1 MRSSIRYGLVV
12 VGALALMIGTF
23 IALRPRLE
31 QKVQAQTF
39 NTNQVAACDVTS
51 APSKTNDCLVI
62 SAFRENG
69 PGTTTN
75 GSRDEFVEIFNAS
88 SVAVTVSNLSDDP
101 NGTGNGIGVFTGSG
115 MGFNPQFGQAS
126 NVASLACQIKG
137 ATVIKGRTWFLCGGQ
152 GFTLSNLGGNGGAFH
167 SIPDAIIG
175 TQNAALATTDIPDDA
190 GVALLNI
197 GSNIVTQCGIGGSF
211 CPTGFNY
218 SALGTSGSAVVF
230 DKAGFNPYGLGSPVN
245 TGPGVFPGNLYPT
258 LAAQYCEGTCLQP
271 VGDASVV
278 PLGPNQPCPGPGTG
292 SPQNPPNPLYGSGA
306 PTLPVGTQDP
316 NTNFPVTTGVS
327 RQNPVTAACPT
338 GGCIQTSDSSNPFSQ
353 TLKCYGESGQ
363 YKIERR
369 RSASTDTPTA
379 GQIYRDSWRSGPL
392 AAEYPFNQIVPQPAV
407 GACAGPVTGGF
418 CGNSEDFI
426 LDAPNPASSNVGL
439 TVTGVSGI
447 SSVLGSAGIHNCD
460 SSFHNGYLDG
470 TGCTPARPGGVG
482 AYDGAGSAPVI
493 GNTLVSLRVF
503 DPGCNF
509 LLTCAGFANAERR
522 YSQDASVYGAAN
534 DPLGVLILRFRVT
547 NLSGVA
553 VTGGRFRI
561 NDALLPCGGQSYG
574 AQGTAPAFGQTTKAG
589 SQEARN
595 LRGPNHFT
603 ETATNPAVTPTPTC
617 GTSGSN
623 DGSDGTS
630 AFTAVLKALNSPG
643 EFVVDSTLTQQSV
656 WGTVLEDTSV
666 ATGNPLAGSTPAPVA
681 CTPTTPTGCNIGP
694 VTGPVSEHQ
703 PFGGGSDSSLVLNAK
718 TIGGTGASANNLW
731 PLAGAFPGVGSGANA
746 GTGSF
751 AALNGVGTGSTLRV
765 GFKFGVVKSGRLK
778 ITIGREIAG
787 PTPVP

>member
-1 MRSSIRYGLVV
+1 MRSSIRYGLVA

-39 NTNQVAACDVTS
+39 NANQVAACDVTS

-69 PGTTTN
+69 PGTTLN
-75 GSRDEFVEIFNAS
+75 GSKDEFVEIFNAS
-88 SVAVTVSNLSDDP
+88 AVAVTVSTLSDDP
-101 NGTGNGIGVFTGSG
+101 NGAGNGIGVFVSAG
-115 MGFNPQFGQAS
+115 MGFNPQFGQAQ
-126 NVASLACQIKG
+126 NAASLACQIKG
-137 ATVIKGRTWFLCGGQ
+137 STIIKGRTWFLCGGQ
-152 GFTLSNLGGNGGAFH
+152 GYTLSNLGGNGNTFH
-167 SIPDAIIG
+167 AIPDAIIG

-190 GVALLNI
+190 GVALVNI
-197 GSNIVTQCGIGGSF
+197 GSNILTQCVTGSF
-211 CPTGFNY
+211 GCPTGFNF

-230 DKAGFNPYGLGSPVN
+230 DKVGFNTYGIGSPVN

-258 LAAQYCEGTCLQP
+258 LAGQYCEGTCLQP

-292 SPQNPPNPLYGSGA
+292 NPQNAPNPLYGSGP
-306 PTLPVGTQDP
+306 PTVPVGTQDP
-316 NTNFPVTTGVS
+316 NTNFPVTTGG
-327 RQNPVTAACPT
+327 R
-338 GGCIQTSDSSNPFSQ
+338 IQTSDSSNPLSNV
-353 TLKCYGESGQ
+353 LKCYGESGQ

-369 RSASTDTPTA
+369 RSASTDTNTA
-379 GQIYRDSWRSGPL
+379 GQIYRDSWRSAPL
-392 AAEYPFNQIVPQPAV
+392 VAEYPFNQPSNSPNGTQPAV
-407 GACAGPVTGGF
+407 GACAGTVTGGF

-447 SSVLGSAGIHNCD
+447 SSVLGSAGVHNCD

-470 TGCTPARPGGVG
+470 TGCTAARPGGIA
-482 AYDGAGSAPVI
+482 AYDGAGSAPII

-503 DPGCNF
+503 DPNCAS

-522 YSQDASVYGAAN
+522 YSQDASVSGAAN

-553 VTGGRFRI
+553 VAGGRFRI
-561 NDALLPCGGQSYG
+561 NDTLLPCGGQSYG
-574 AQGTAPAFGQTTKAG
+574 PQGSAPAFGQTTKAG

-603 ETATNPAVTPTPTC
+603 ETATNPPVTPTPTC
-617 GTSGSN
+617 GTSGSS
-623 DGSDGTS
+623 DGSDGVS
-630 AFTAVLKALNSPG
+630 AFSAVIKALNSPG
-643 EFVVDSTLTQQSV
+643 EIVVDSTLTQQNV
-656 WGTVLEDTSV
+656 WGTVLEDTTV
-666 ATGNPLAGSTPAPVA
+666 ATGNPLPGSTPAPIA
-681 CTPTTPTGCNIGP
+681 CTAGCGP
-694 VTGPVSEHQ
+694 GSPAPVSAHQ
-703 PFGGGSDSSLVLNAK
+703 PFGGGSDSSLVLNA
-718 TIGGTGASANNLW
+718 TTRGGTTNNIW
-731 PLAGAFPGVGSGANA
+731 PIFGPFPGVGSGANGA
-746 GTGSF
+746 NTGSYQ
-751 AALNGVGTGSTLRV
+751 ALSLLGTSSTLRV

-778 ITIGREIAG
+778 IVLGRELSG
-787 PTPVP
+787 PTPIP

>member
-1 MRSSIRYGLVV
+1 MRSSIRYSLVA

-69 PGTTTN
+69 PGTTLN
-75 GSRDEFVEIFNAS
+75 GSRDEFVEIYNAS
-88 SVAVTVSNLSDDP
+88 AVNVTVSTLSDDP
-101 NGTGNGIGVFTGSG
+101 NGVANGIGVFVSSG

-137 ATVIKGRTWFLCGGQ
+137 ATIIKARTWFLCGGQ
-152 GFTLSNLGGNGGAFH
+152 GYTLSNLGGNGGRFH
-167 SIPDAIIG
+167 SIPDAVIG

-190 GVALLNI
+190 GIALANI
-197 GSNIVTQCGIGGSF
+197 GSNILTQCVIGSF
-211 CPTGFNY
+211 GCPTGFVF
-218 SALGTSGSAVVF
+218 SALGTSGAAVIF
-230 DKAGFNPYGLGSPVN
+230 DKVGFNTYGIGSPVN

-258 LAAQYCEGTCLQP
+258 LAPQYCEGTCLQP

-278 PLGPNQPCPGPGTG
+278 PLGPNIPCPGPATG
-292 SPQNPPNPLYGSGA
+292 NPQNPPNPLYGSGA
-306 PTLPVGTQDP
+306 PTVPVGTQDP
-316 NTNFPVTTGVS
+316 NTNFPVTTG
-327 RQNPVTAACPT
+327 PL
-338 GGCIQTSDSSNPFSQ
+338 IQTSDSSNRLTT

-369 RSASTDTPTA
+369 RSASTDTATA

-392 AAEYPFNQIVPQPAV
+392 TTEYPFTNTQPGV
-407 GACAGPVTGGF
+407 GACAGVVTGGF

-426 LDAPNPASSNVGL
+426 LDAPNPATSNVGV
-439 TVTGVSGI
+439 TVTGVLGI
-447 SSVLGSAGIHNCD
+447 SSVLGTAGIHNCD
-460 SSFHNGYLDG
+460 SSFHNGYIDG
-470 TGCTPARPGGVG
+470 TGCTAARPGGIA
-482 AYDGAGSAPVI
+482 AYDGAGSAPII

-503 DPGCNF
+503 DPNCAS

-522 YSQDASVYGAAN
+522 YSQDASVFGAAN

-553 VTGGRFRI
+553 VAGGRFRI

-574 AQGTAPAFGQTTKAG
+574 AQGTAPAFGQTTIAG

-603 ETATNPAVTPTPTC
+603 EGAGIPVTTPTPTC
-617 GTSGSN
+617 GRSGNN
-623 DGSDGTS
+623 DGSDAGS
-630 AFTAVLKALNSPG
+630 AFGAVLKALNSPG
-643 EFVVDSTLTQQSV
+643 EFVVDSNLTQQSV
-656 WGTVLEDTSV
+656 WGTVLEDTTVS
-666 ATGNPLAGSTPAPVA
+666 AGNPLPGSTPAPIA
-681 CTPTTPTGCNIGP
+681 CTNPGCNPAPPAGA
-694 VTGPVSEHQ
+694 VSEHQ
-703 PFGGGSDSSLVLNAK
+703 PFGGGSDSSLVLNA
-718 TIGGTGASANNLW
+718 TTAGGTTNNLW
-731 PLAGAFPGVGSGANA
+731 PLGGPFPGVGSGANA
-746 GTGSF
+746 AQTGSF
-751 AALNGVGTGSTLRV
+751 NALSLIGTSGTLRL

-778 ITIGREIAG
+778 ITIGREISG
-787 PTPVP
+787 PTPIP